1 MKNKILIF
9 LAFVLGIFF
18 FTTPVKALTKI
29 NFEET
34 ENGLI
39 NTTLHFEEGFVG
51 GIDITFRITG
61 NVEVKD
67 FQFSNKITSGNYK
80 TEYQYDKTQKTLTV
94 RVTTGGIG
102 TSHNL
107 LNEKKELVLGTI
119 NFTTSSKSNE
129 NYQLSETE
137 FKIVDN
143 NWASQTIA
151 QSHITLGETTSFV
164 YKVTEEVTP
173 TPTPGTSADENNTGN
188 TENSTNN
195 GESSETEEQTTTTGS
210 QENKTP
216 NGVLED
222 PSKGNE
228 SEKEETKT
236 PTEDEKTTETDEKEV
251 APSEERG
258 PINWVIILGIVGL
271 IAVGAGGYFVL
282 FKKKKGQE

>member
-34 ENGLI
+34 GNGLI

-61 NVEVKD
+61 NVDVKD

-107 LNEKKELVLGTI
+107 LNEKKELALGTI
-119 NFTTSSKSNE
+119 NFTTASKSNE

-173 TPTPGTSADENNTGN
+173 TPTPGTSIDENNTGN
-188 TENSTNN
+188 TENSTSN
-195 GESSETEEQTTTTGS
+195 GESSEIEEQKPTAGS
-210 QENKTP
+210 QDSQTSDEN
-216 NGVLED
+216 LED
-222 PSKGNE
+222 PSEEN
-228 SEKEETKT
+228 EETLTDEDKT
-236 PTEDEKTTETDEKEV
+236 NETDEKEV

-271 IAVGAGGYFVL
+271 IALGAGGYFVL
-282 FKKKKGQE
+282 FKNKKGQE